1 MAKMTKAEKLALEE
15 IHRQSEEERRRVEYF
30 PKLMNLLER
39 ACKLG
44 KHIQVNSGN
53 FVLYIDKTEFRLST
67 EYDPQVP
74 WEESLDCFESEI
86 AFVEE
91 KERIA
96 LEKFQRTQAALAKL
110 TPEERV
116 LLGFSK

>member
-15 IHRQSEEERRRVEYF
+15 IHRRSEEERRRVEYF
-30 PKLMNLLER
+30 PKLMSLLER
-39 ACKLG
+39 ADKLG
-44 KHIQVNSGN
+44 KYLRVESGK
-53 FVLYIDKTEFRLST
+53 FVVCIEQTEFRLGT

-74 WEESLDCFESEI
+74 WEESIECFESEI

-96 LEKFQRTQAALAKL
+96 LEKYQRTQAALAKL

-116 LLGFSK
+116 LLGVGK